1 MKLMDMCRRNEDHNL
16 EHHQCTSTTL
26 AGFHLLASLAY
37 LNFSIWSDVSFL
49 LQVSPSPHGAHQQVQ
64 ASPSS
69 NAHLQVFKGMKE
81 DEVFQLSSSHCYY
94 LCLASCS
101 SLTSNL
107 VGPES
112 LRCFEKWGSLLITL

>member
-1 MKLMDMCRRNEDHNL
+1 MDMCHRNEDHNL
-16 EHHQCTSTTL
+16 EHHQCTSTAV
-26 AGFHLLASLAY
+26 AGFHLLASLA
-37 LNFSIWSDVSFL
+37 FSNISIRSDVSFSF
-49 LQVSPSPHGAHQQVQ
+49 QVSPSPHGAHQQVQ

-81 DEVFQLSSSHCYY
+81 DEVFQFSSHGHY
-94 LCLASCS
+94 LFLATCS
-101 SLTSNL
+101 SLTSSY